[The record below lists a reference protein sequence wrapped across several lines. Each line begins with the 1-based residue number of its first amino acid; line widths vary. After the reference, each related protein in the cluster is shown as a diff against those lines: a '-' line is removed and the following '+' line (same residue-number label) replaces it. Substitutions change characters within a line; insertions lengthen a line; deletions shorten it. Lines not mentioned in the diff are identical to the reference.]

1 MEDTLAVKKHREWN
15 GKIEISPKAPVS
27 TLEQLS
33 IAYTPGVAEACLAIK
48 ENKEESYNL
57 TARNNMVAVITDGT
71 AILGLGDIG
80 PEAGMPVMEGKS
92 ALFKAYAD
100 VNAVPICLNTK
111 DPEEIIKTIKY
122 LEPSFGGINLED
134 IAAPRCFEIETRL
147 KEELSIPVFHDD
159 QHGTAVVVGAAL
171 INALKIVKKDIK
183 DVKVCINGPGA
194 AGTAIGKYL
203 LKMGVADVVWVD
215 EHGIVDRYRT
225 YQNNNLAQLS
235 QISNKENL
243 TGKLKEAIKGRDLFV
258 GVSVGN
264 VLSKELVKTMAK
276 DAIVFAL
283 ANPVP
288 EISYQ
293 DAKEAGARIVGTGS
307 SKNPNQINNV
317 LVFPGVFKGA
327 LEVRASDINT
337 EMMIAASYGI
347 ASTVKDEELHEEYIL
362 PYAFNRQA
370 HQNVIEYVKKAAIET
385 KVNRIKG

>member
-1 MEDTLAVKKHREWN
+1 MEETLAVKRHREWN

-27 TLEQLS
+27 TLEELS

-147 KEELSIPVFHDD
+147 KKELSIPVFHDD

-183 DVKVCINGPGA
+183 DIKVCVNGPGA

-225 YQNNNLAQLS
+225 YQNSNLQELS

-264 VLSKELVKTMAK
+264 VLSKELVKTMAE

-317 LVFPGVFKGA
+317 LVFPGIFRGA
-327 LEVRASDINT
+327 LDVRAKEIT
-337 EMMIAASYGI
+337 EEMKIAAAKAI
-347 ASTVKDEELHEEYIL
+347 ASLVTDEELTEDYII
-362 PYAFNRQA
+362 PSPFDKRVCSVVAKEVGRVAREQGIA
-370 HQNVIEYVKKAAIET
+370 KA
-385 KVNRIKG
+385 

>member
-1 MEDTLAVKKHREWN
+1 MEESLAVKKHREWN
-15 GKIEISPKAPVS
+15 GKIEIMPKTPVD
-27 TLEQLS
+27 TLEELS
-33 IAYTPGVAEACLAIK
+33 VAYTPGVAEACLKIK
-48 ENKEESYNL
+48 EDKNESYNL

-71 AILGLGDIG
+71 AILGLGNIG

-92 ALFKAYAD
+92 ALFKAYGG
-100 VNAVPICLNTK
+100 VNAVPICLNTT
-111 DPEEIIKTIKY
+111 DTEEIIKTIKY

-134 IAAPRCFEIETRL
+134 ISAPRCFEVETRL
-147 KEELSIPVFHDD
+147 KKELSIPVFHDD

-171 INALKIVKKDIK
+171 INSLKIVKKDIH
-183 DVKVCINGPGA
+183 DIKVCINGPGA

-203 LKMGVADVVWVD
+203 LKMGVKDVVWVD

-225 YQNNNLAQLS
+225 YTNKNLEQLS
-235 QISNKENL
+235 QMSNKENL
-243 TGKLKEAIKGRDLFV
+243 TGKLKEAIKDKDLFI

-317 LVFPGVFKGA
+317 LVFPGIFRGA
-327 LEVRASDINT
+327 LEVRAKDINT

-347 ASTVKDEELHEEYIL
+347 ASTVSDEDLHEEFIL
-362 PYAFNRQA
+362 PYAFNKEA
-370 HQNVIEYVKKAAIET
+370 HKRVIEHVKEAAIRT
-385 KVNRIKG
+385 GVNRI

>member
-1 MEDTLAVKKHREWN
+1 MESLPVQKHREWN
-15 GKIEISPKAPVS
+15 GKIEVVSKVPVD
-27 TLEQLS
+27 TLEDLS
-33 IAYTPGVAEACLAIK
+33 VAYTPGVAEACLAIK
-48 ENKEESYNL
+48 ANKEESYNL

-80 PEAGMPVMEGKS
+80 PEAGMPVMEGKC
-92 ALFKAYAD
+92 ALFKAYGG
-100 VNAVPICLNTK
+100 VNAVPICLDTK
-111 DPEEIIKTIKY
+111 DTEEIIKTIKY

-134 IAAPRCFEIETRL
+134 ISAPRCFEVETRL
-147 KEELSIPVFHDD
+147 KNELSIPVFHDD

-171 INALKIVKKDIK
+171 INALKIVGKEITDIK
-183 DVKVCINGPGA
+183 VVINGPGA

-203 LKMGVADVVWVD
+203 LKMGVNDVVWVD
-215 EHGIVDRYRT
+215 ENGIVDRYRT
-225 YQNNNLAQLS
+225 YQNKNLETLSQLS
-235 QISNKENL
+235 NNENL
-243 TGKLKEAIKGRDLFV
+243 TGGLKEAIKGRDLFI

-264 VLSKELVKTMAK
+264 VLSKELVKTMAN

-288 EISYQ
+288 EISYK

-317 LVFPGVFKGA
+317 LVFPGIFKGA

-347 ASTVKDEELHEEYIL
+347 ASTVSDEELNEEYIL
-362 PYAFNRQA
+362 PYAFNKEA
-370 HQNVIEYVKKAAIET
+370 HRRVIEHVKEAAIRT
-385 KVNRIKG
+385 KVNRI

>member
-1 MEDTLAVKKHREWN
+1 MESLPVKKHREWN
-15 GKIEISPKAPVS
+15 GKIEVVSKVPVD
-27 TLEQLS
+27 TLEGLS

-48 ENKEESYNL
+48 ANKEESYNL

-80 PEAGMPVMEGKS
+80 PEAGMPVMEGKC
-92 ALFKAYAD
+92 ALFKAYGN

-111 DPEEIIKTIKY
+111 DTEEIIKTIKY

-147 KEELSIPVFHDD
+147 KNELSIPVFHDD
-159 QHGTAVVVGAAL
+159 QHGTAIVVGAAL
-171 INALKIVKKDIK
+171 INALKIVKKDVRDIK
-183 DVKVCINGPGA
+183 VVINGPGA

-203 LKMGVADVVWVD
+203 LKMGVKDVVWVD

-225 YQNNNLAQLS
+225 YQNKNLEALS
-235 QISNKENL
+235 HISNNDNL
-243 TGKLKEAIKGRDLFV
+243 TGTLKDAIKGRDLFV

-317 LVFPGVFKGA
+317 LVFPGIFRGA

-347 ASTVKDEELHEEYIL
+347 ASTVSDEELNEEYIL
-362 PYAFNRQA
+362 PYAFNKEA
-370 HQNVIEYVKKAAIET
+370 HKRVIEHVKEAAIKT
-385 KVNRIKG
+385 KVNRI

>member
-1 MEDTLAVKKHREWN
+1 MESLPVQKHREWN
-15 GKIEISPKAPVS
+15 GKIEVVSKVPVD
-27 TLEQLS
+27 TLEDLS
-33 IAYTPGVAEACLAIK
+33 VAYTPGVAEACLAIK
-48 ENKEESYNL
+48 ANKEESYNL

-80 PEAGMPVMEGKS
+80 PEAGMPVMEGKC
-92 ALFKAYAD
+92 ALFKAYGG
-100 VNAVPICLNTK
+100 VNAVPICLDTK
-111 DPEEIIKTIKY
+111 DTEEIIKTIKY

-134 IAAPRCFEIETRL
+134 ISAPRCFEVETRL
-147 KEELSIPVFHDD
+147 KNELSIPVFHDD

-171 INALKIVKKDIK
+171 INALKIVGKEITDIK
-183 DVKVCINGPGA
+183 VVINGPGA

-203 LKMGVADVVWVD
+203 LKMGVKDVVWVD
-215 EHGIVDRYRT
+215 ENGIVDRYRT
-225 YQNNNLAQLS
+225 YQNKNLETLSQLS
-235 QISNKENL
+235 NNENL
-243 TGKLKEAIKGRDLFV
+243 TGGLKEAIKGRDLFI

-264 VLSKELVKTMAK
+264 VLSKELVKTMAN

-288 EISYQ
+288 EISYK

-317 LVFPGVFKGA
+317 LVFPGIFKGA

-347 ASTVKDEELHEEYIL
+347 ASTVSDEELNEEYIL
-362 PYAFNRQA
+362 PYAFNKEA
-370 HQNVIEYVKKAAIET
+370 HRRVIEHVKEAAIRT
-385 KVNRIKG
+385 KVNRI

>member
-1 MEDTLAVKKHREWN
+1 MKESLPVQKHREWN
-15 GKIEISPKAPVS
+15 GKIEVVCKAPVN
-27 TLEQLS
+27 TLQDLS
-33 IAYTPGVAEACLAIK
+33 IAYTPGVADACLAIK
-48 ENKEESYNL
+48 ENKEESFNL

-80 PEAGMPVMEGKS
+80 PEAGMPVMEGKC
-92 ALFKAYAD
+92 ALFKTYAD

-111 DPEEIIKTIKY
+111 DTEEIIKTIKY

-134 IAAPRCFEIETRL
+134 IAAPRCFEIENRL
-147 KEELSIPVFHDD
+147 KKELSIPVFHDD

-171 INALKIVKKDIK
+171 INALKIVKKNIDEIK
-183 DVKVCINGPGA
+183 VVINGPGA

-203 LKMGVADVVWVD
+203 LNMGVSDVVWVD
-215 EHGIVDRYRT
+215 EHGIVDRFRHYS
-225 YQNNNLAQLS
+225 NKNLEELS
-235 QISNKENL
+235 NLSNKENL
-243 TGKLKEAIKGRDLFV
+243 TGSLKEAIKDKDLFI

-283 ANPVP
+283 ANPIP

-317 LVFPGVFKGA
+317 LVFPGIFKGA
-327 LEVRASDINT
+327 LLVRAGEINK

-347 ASTVKDEELHEEYIL
+347 ANTVSDDQLNEEYIL
-362 PYAFNRQA
+362 PYAFNKTA
-370 HQNVIEYVKKAAIET
+370 HENVIENVKKAAIAT
-385 KVNRIKG
+385 NVNKIN

>member
-1 MEDTLAVKKHREWN
+1 MHKEWG
-15 GKIEISPKAPVS
+15 GKIEVISRAALKDAHD
-27 TLEQLS
+27 LS
-33 IAYTPGVAEACLAIK
+33 VAYTPGVAEPCLEIQK
-48 ENKEESYNL
+48 DINKSFELTRRHNL
-57 TARNNMVAVITDGT
+57 VAVITDGS
-71 AILGLGDIG
+71 AVLGLGDIG
-80 PEAGMPVMEGKS
+80 PEAGMPVMEGKCV
-92 ALFKAYAD
+92 LFKAYGD

-111 DPEEIIKTIKY
+111 DTEEIIKTIKY

-134 IAAPRCFEIETRL
+134 IAAPRCFEIESRL
-147 KEELSIPVFHDD
+147 KKELSIPVFHDD

-183 DVKVCINGPGA
+183 DIKVVINGPGA

-225 YQNNNLAQLS
+225 YQNANLAELS
-235 QISNKENL
+235 KLSNKDNL
-243 TGKLKEAIKGRDLFV
+243 TGKLKEAIKGKDLFI

-264 VLSKELVKTMAK
+264 VLSPELVKTMAD

-283 ANPVP
+283 ANPIP

-293 DAKEAGARIVGTGS
+293 AAKEAGARIVGTGS

-317 LVFPGVFKGA
+317 LVFPGIFKGA

-347 ASTVKDEELHEEYIL
+347 ASTVKDDELHEEYIL
-362 PYAFNRQA
+362 PYAFNKMA
-370 HQNVIEYVKKAAIET
+370 HQNVIKHVKEAAIAT
-385 KVNRIKG
+385 KVNRI

>member
-1 MEDTLAVKKHREWN
+1 MSETFAVKKHREWN
-15 GKIEISPKAPVS
+15 GKIEVVPKSPVS
-27 TLEQLS
+27 TLEELS
-33 IAYTPGVAEACLAIK
+33 VAYTPGVAEACLAIK
-48 ENKEESYNL
+48 EDKNESYNL
-57 TARNNMVAVITDGT
+57 TARNNLVAVITDGT
-71 AILGLGDIG
+71 AILGLGNIG

-92 ALFKAYAD
+92 ALFKAYAG
-100 VNAVPICLNTK
+100 VNAFPICINTT
-111 DPEEIIKTIKY
+111 DTEEIIKTIKY
-122 LEPSFGGINLED
+122 LEPTFGGINLED
-134 IAAPRCFEIETRL
+134 IAAPRCFEIESRL
-147 KEELSIPVFHDD
+147 KKELSIPVFHDD

-183 DVKVCINGPGA
+183 DIKVVVNGPGA

-203 LKMGVADVVWVD
+203 LKMGVKDVVWVD
-215 EHGIVDRYRT
+215 QYGIIDRYRT
-225 YQNNNLAQLS
+225 YDNNNLKELA
-235 QISNKENL
+235 QISNIDNL
-243 TGKLKEAIKGRDLFV
+243 TGTLKEAIKDRDLFV

-288 EISYQ
+288 EIPYQ

-317 LVFPGVFKGA
+317 LVFPGLFKGA

-347 ASTVKDEELHEEYIL
+347 ASTVSDEELHEEYIL
-362 PYAFNRQA
+362 PYAFNKKA
-370 HQNVIEYVKKAAIET
+370 HENVIEHVKKAAIAT
-385 KVNRIKG
+385 KVNRI

>member
-1 MEDTLAVKKHREWN
+1 MKESLPVQKHREWN
-15 GKIEISPKAPVS
+15 WKIEVVCKAPVN
-27 TLEQLS
+27 TLQDLS
-33 IAYTPGVAEACLAIK
+33 IAYTPGVADACLAIK
-48 ENKEESYNL
+48 ENKEESFNL

-80 PEAGMPVMEGKS
+80 PEAGMPVMEGKC
-92 ALFKAYAD
+92 ALFKTYAD

-111 DPEEIIKTIKY
+111 DTEEIIKTIKY

-134 IAAPRCFEIETRL
+134 IAAPRCFEIENRL
-147 KEELSIPVFHDD
+147 KKELSIPVFHDD

-171 INALKIVKKDIK
+171 INALKIVKKNIDEIK
-183 DVKVCINGPGA
+183 VVINGPGA

-203 LKMGVADVVWVD
+203 LNMGVSDVVWVD
-215 EHGIVDRYRT
+215 EHGIVDRFRHYS
-225 YQNNNLAQLS
+225 NKNLEELS
-235 QISNKENL
+235 NLSNKENL
-243 TGKLKEAIKGRDLFV
+243 TGSLKEAIKDKDLFI

-283 ANPVP
+283 ANPIP

-317 LVFPGVFKGA
+317 LVFPGIFKGA
-327 LEVRASDINT
+327 LLVRAGEINK

-347 ASTVKDEELHEEYIL
+347 ANTVSDDQLNEEYIL
-362 PYAFNRQA
+362 PYAFNKTA
-370 HQNVIEYVKKAAIET
+370 HENVIENVKKAAIAT
-385 KVNRIKG
+385 NVNKIN

>member
-1 MEDTLAVKKHREWN
+1 MKETLAIQKHREWN
-15 GKIEISPKAPVS
+15 GKIEVVSKAPVS
-27 TLEQLS
+27 TLQELS
-33 IAYTPGVAEACLAIK
+33 LAYTPGVADACLVIK

-80 PEAGMPVMEGKS
+80 PEAGMPVMEGKC
-92 ALFKAYAD
+92 ALFKAYGG

-111 DPEEIIKTIKY
+111 DSEEIIKTIKY

-134 IAAPRCFEIETRL
+134 ISAPRCFEIETRL
-147 KEELSIPVFHDD
+147 KKELSIPVFHDD

-183 DVKVCINGPGA
+183 DLKVVINGPGA

-203 LKMGVADVVWVD
+203 LKMGVKDVVWVD

-225 YQNNNLAQLS
+225 YSNANLEELS
-235 QISNKENL
+235 KLSNIDNL
-243 TGKLKEAIKGRDLFV
+243 TGSLKEAIKEKDLFV

-283 ANPVP
+283 ANPIP

-317 LVFPGVFKGA
+317 LVFPGIFKGA
-327 LEVRASDINT
+327 LEVKATEINT
-337 EMMIAASYGI
+337 EMMIAASMGI
-347 ASTVKDEELHEEYIL
+347 ASTVTDEQLHEEYIL
-362 PYAFNRQA
+362 PYAFSKQA
-370 HQNVIEYVKKAAIET
+370 HENVIKHVKEAAIKT
-385 KVNRIKG
+385 KITR

>member
-1 MEDTLAVKKHREWN
+1 MEESLAVKKHREWN
-15 GKIEISPKAPVS
+15 GKIEIMPKAPVD
-27 TLEQLS
+27 TLEELS
-33 IAYTPGVAEACLAIK
+33 VAYTPGVAEACLKIK
-48 ENKEESYNL
+48 EDKNESYNL

-71 AILGLGDIG
+71 AILGLGNIG
-80 PEAGMPVMEGKS
+80 PEAGIPVMEGKS
-92 ALFKAYAD
+92 ALFKAYGG
-100 VNAVPICLNTK
+100 VNAVPICLNTT
-111 DPEEIIKTIKY
+111 DTEEIIKTIKY

-134 IAAPRCFEIETRL
+134 ISAPRCFEIETRL

-171 INALKIVKKDIK
+171 INALKIVKKDIH
-183 DVKVCINGPGA
+183 DIKVCINGPGA

-203 LKMGVADVVWVD
+203 LKMGVKDVVWVD

-225 YQNNNLAQLS
+225 YTNKNLEQLS
-235 QISNKENL
+235 QMSNKENL
-243 TGKLKEAIKGRDLFV
+243 TGKLKEAIKDKDLFI

-293 DAKEAGARIVGTGS
+293 DAKGAGARIVGTGS

-317 LVFPGVFKGA
+317 LVFPGIFRGA
-327 LEVRASDINT
+327 LEVRAKDINT

-347 ASTVKDEELHEEYIL
+347 ASTVSDEELHEEFII
-362 PYAFNRQA
+362 PYAFNKEA
-370 HQNVIEYVKKAAIET
+370 HKRVIEHVKEAAIRT
-385 KVNRIKG
+385 GVNRI